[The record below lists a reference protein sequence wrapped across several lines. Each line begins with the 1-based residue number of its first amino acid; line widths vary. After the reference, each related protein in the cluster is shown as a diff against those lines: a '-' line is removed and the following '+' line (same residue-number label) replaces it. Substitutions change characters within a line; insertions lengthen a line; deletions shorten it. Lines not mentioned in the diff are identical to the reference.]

1 MLIAFQCL
9 WDNLSN
15 NCFSCFNSVLRAAN
29 KSERGLCFSQPSQR
43 CVVYCIRS
51 HSKSRRVTNRGAV
64 YFSMLCKTHNPHVDT
79 HPALCC
85 RCQKFALGAEWLADL
100 SLMYCTFF
108 PPSGDPSA
116 EVVTN
121 LVFVKKWHSQIFSL
135 SSLRHPIHPP
145 LWWPMTY
152 FFSWWR
158 EWKLSGPWNPKPPGT
173 VLLWSPWKVWLVAL
187 VSFFFVFVLFFF
199 LTMLLLLILYLLC
212 VHLSESY
219 DEYIYKNIN

>member
-1 MLIAFQCL
+1 MQNTQSPRRHTSSSLL
-9 WDNLSN
+9 PLSKVCTRGRMIGRSLLN
-15 NCFSCFNSVLRAAN
+15 VLH
-29 KSERGLCFSQPSQR
+29 
-43 CVVYCIRS
+43 I
-51 HSKSRRVTNRGAV
+51 
-64 YFSMLCKTHNPHVDT
+64 
-79 HPALCC
+79 
-85 RCQKFALGAEWLADL
+85 
-100 SLMYCTFF
+100 F

-158 EWKLSGPWNPKPPGT
+158 EWKLSGPWNPKPLGT

-187 VSFFFVFVLFFF
+187 VSFFLFLFFFFF